1 MFKRFF
7 TSTKFSPSLTAKI
20 AALEARLA
28 DIAGTH
34 VPATL
39 VSRLSP
45 ADMVI
50 THVILRRSLDISVVA
65 LDTGDIQDDRL
76 NLIKAVCDNYRYAI
90 TTITPASGALAGK
103 GALISTAAVPPAFE
117 AGHGVREFQL
127 LSDWSGQ
134 EIHAYLT
141 CYKVPHIGSPAC
153 GTKNGEALK
162 SGAWWRAHQHF
173 SDIV

>member
-65 LDTGDIQDDRL
+65 LDAGDIQGDRL
-76 NLIKAVCDNYRYAI
+76 SLIKAVRNTYQYAI
-90 TTITPASGALAGK
+90 AAIAPVAGALAGK
-103 GALISTAAVPPAFE
+103 GALISTAAALPTFD
-117 AGHGVREFQL
+117 AGHGIREFML
-127 LSDWSGQ
+127 LSDWTRQ
-134 EIHAYLT
+134 EVHAYLT
-141 CYKVPHIGSPAC
+141 YYKVPHVGSHDC
-153 GTKNGEALK
+153 GTTNGEALE
-162 SGAWWRAHQHF
+162 SGAWWRAPQRF

>member
-45 ADMVI
+45 EDMVI

-65 LDTGDIQDDRL
+65 LDAGDIQGDRL
-76 NLIKAVCDNYRYAI
+76 NLIKAVRNTYQYAI
-90 TTITPASGALAGK
+90 ATIAPVAGALAGK
-103 GALISTAAVPPAFE
+103 GALISTAAALPTFE
-117 AGHGVREFQL
+117 AGHGIREFLL
-127 LSDWSGQ
+127 LSDWSKPEVQ
-134 EIHAYLT
+134 TYLAAF
-141 CYKVPHIGSPAC
+141 KVPHIGSPAC
-153 GTKNGEALK
+153 GTKNGDPLE
-162 SGAWWRAHQHF
+162 SGAWWRAPRQS